1 MIMRLGTF
9 SSLFLGA
16 CLLAS
21 NSRVAAQEP
30 VAEDGLFIT
39 VTTPITSDVVNRVK
53 ETTERARTRKDR
65 VIRKLIYDFNP
76 NDQDAA
82 TPDFGPCFDL
92 AEYIQGLHELT
103 TVAYVHKKAFRHTVL
118 PVLACKELVMGSDG
132 RIGDVLDAKSPR
144 APLQE
149 KAYAEVAGE
158 SRSAIVLKML
168 DPNVE
173 VMRGRKNG
181 ADYFFDRRRQAE
193 VVNQGVVGIDPKP
206 VLPASKTA
214 LLNGND
220 AFQFGL
226 CKLTNKDSRQ
236 QVAEAY
242 GLSANSLREDP
253 LQGRAPIA
261 SHILLH
267 GKIDNAF
274 AETITRRIRR
284 AVGQGANVLILEFQ
298 ACGGG
303 DHTTARRLAEM
314 LRELKDNNLDRAPV
328 MTVAFIPTGAD
339 CADVAT
345 FLAFG
350 CSEIVMGKDA
360 TLGDFRNMVGMGAA
374 GPRKLKQNQGE
385 ASQDPKLVADDLEDL
400 AKEQGIS
407 PLLVRGMFDP
417 DLEVVRVRNRVG
429 GSIERRLLSAEEYL
443 DDQKSPDPKW
453 LAENTVKH
461 KDNKTLILSAQQ
473 AKDLGVIR
481 NITETPKVQ
490 DVYALYGLDP
500 RKVREA
506 SPDWL
511 DAIASFLRDPIVS
524 VLLVMIGAI
533 CLILELKMP
542 GATAPGVIAAV
553 CFVLFFW
560 SYSQLSGQIII
571 LAVLL
576 FILGLIL
583 IGIEIFVMP
592 GFGFVGIS
600 GIVLVIIGLAIA
612 TVERMPQSGSDWI
625 HLGGTLAK
633 FGVGLAVAA
642 VGAIVLAHYLPSIPL
657 ANRLILTP
665 PSQGAE
671 GIEEVHPLPGVE
683 QAIALLGAVGN
694 SATDLRPSG
703 MAKFGEQFVDV
714 VTEGNFIP
722 AGAKV
727 QVIEVE
733 GNKIVVKEV

>member
-1 MIMRLGTF
+1 MRLRLL
-9 SSLFLGA
+9 SSVMLSML
-16 CLLAS
+16 LLAG
-21 NSRVAAQEP
+21 NSRLAAQEP
-30 VAEDGLFIT
+30 VADDGVFI
-39 VTTPITSDVVNRVK
+39 VVNTPITSEIVNSVK
-53 ETTERARTRKDR
+53 DKTERARVRKDR
-65 VIRKLIYDFNP
+65 VIRKIVFDFNP
-76 NDQDAA
+76 SDQDAA
-82 TPDFGPCFDL
+82 TPDFAPCYEL
-92 AEYIQGLHELT
+92 AKYIRNLHELT
-103 TVAYVHKKAFRHTVL
+103 TIAFVHKKVFRHTVL

-132 RIGDVLDAKSPR
+132 KIGDVLPDPR
-144 APLQE
+144 VARDDLEEQ
-149 KAYAEVAGE
+149 AYVRIAGE
-158 SRSAIVLKML
+158 NHAAVVLKML

-181 ADYFFDRRRQAE
+181 AEFFFDRRRQAE
-193 VVNQGVVGIDPKP
+193 MVDQGVVGIDPKP
-206 VLPASKTA
+206 VLPAGKTA
-214 LLNGND
+214 LLDGNE
-220 AFQFGL
+220 AFQLGL
-226 CKLTNKDSRQ
+226 CKLTNKDSWQ

-253 LQGRAPIA
+253 LQGRAPVA
-261 SHILLH
+261 CHILLH

-274 AETITRRIRR
+274 SETITRRIHR
-284 AVGQGANVLILEFQ
+284 AVGQGANLLILEFQ

-303 DHTTARRLAEM
+303 DANTARRMAEM
-314 LRELKDNNLDRAPV
+314 LRELKDNNLDKAPV

-339 CADVAT
+339 ASDVAT

-360 TLGDFRNMVGMGAA
+360 TLGDFRSMVAVGAA
-374 GPRKLKQNQGE
+374 GPRKFKQDQGE
-385 ASQDPKLVADDLEDL
+385 ARQDPKLIADNLEDL
-400 AKEQGIS
+400 AKEQGVS
-407 PLLVRGMFDP
+407 PLLVRAMFDA
-417 DLEVVRVRNRVG
+417 DLEIIRVRNRVG
-429 GSIERRLLSAEEYL
+429 GSLERRLLSAEEYAE
-443 DDQKSPDPKW
+443 DQKSPEPKW
-453 LAENTVKH
+453 QMENTIKH
-461 KDNKTLILSAQQ
+461 KGKTLVLSAQL

-481 NITETPKVQ
+481 DITETPNIR
-490 DVYALYGLDP
+490 DVYAKYGVDP

-511 DAIASFLRDPIVS
+511 DAIAEFLRHPVVS

-583 IGIEIFVMP
+583 IGIEVFVMP

-633 FGVGLAVAA
+633 FGIGLAVSA
-642 VGAIVLAHYLPSIPL
+642 VGAIVLAHYLPSIPIL
-657 ANRLILTP
+657 NRLILMP
-665 PSQGAE
+665 PTHGHE
-671 GIEEVHPLPGVE
+671 GIEEAHPLPGVE
-683 QAIALLGAVGN
+683 QAVALLGAVGN

-733 GNKIVVKEV
+733 GNRIVVKEV

>member
-1 MIMRLGTF
+1 MRWGTF
-9 SSLFLGA
+9 SSLIIGG
-16 CLLAS
+16 CLLAGS
-21 NSRVAAQEP
+21 SRVAAQEP
-30 VAEDGLFIT
+30 TAEDGLFIT
-39 VTTPITSDVVNRVK
+39 VQTPITSGVVNRVK
-53 ETTERARTRKDR
+53 ETTERARVRKDK
-65 VIRKLIYDFNP
+65 VIRKIIYDFNP

-92 AEYIQGLHELT
+92 AVYVQGLHELT
-103 TVAYVHKKAFRHTVL
+103 TVAYVHKKVYRHTVL
-118 PVLACKELVMGSDG
+118 PVLACKEMVMGSDG
-132 RIGDVLDAKSPR
+132 KIGDVLDPKAPR
-144 APLQE
+144 VPLQE
-149 KAYAEVAGE
+149 QAYSQVAGE
-158 SRSAIVLKML
+158 TRAAIVLKML
-168 DPNVE
+168 DPSME

-181 ADYFFDRRRQAE
+181 AEFFFDRRRQAE
-193 VVNQGVVGIDPKP
+193 VVNQGVVGIIETPA
-206 VLPASKTA
+206 LPAGKTA
-214 LLNGND
+214 LLD
-220 AFQFGL
+220 AKEAFQFGL
-226 CKLTNKDSRQ
+226 CKLINKDSSQ
-236 QVAEAY
+236 QVVEAY

-253 LQGRAPIA
+253 LQGRAPVA
-261 SHILLH
+261 CHIVLH

-274 AETITRRIRR
+274 AETISRRIKR
-284 AVGQGANVLILEFQ
+284 AVGQGANLLILEFQ

-303 DHTTARRLAEM
+303 DAATALRLADK
-314 LRELKDNNLDRAPV
+314 LRELKDNDIDGARV
-328 MTVAFIPTGAD
+328 MTVAFIPTGQDA
-339 CADVAT
+339 ADVAT

-360 TLGDFRNMVGMGAA
+360 TLGDFRSMVGMGAA
-374 GPRKLKQNQGE
+374 GPRNLKKNQGE
-385 ASQDPKLVADDLEDL
+385 ASQDPKLVGGDLEDL

-417 DLEVVRVRNRVG
+417 DLEIVRVRNRVG
-429 GSIERRLLSAEEYL
+429 GSMERRLLSAEEYAE
-443 DDQKSPDPKW
+443 DQKSPDPKW
-453 LAENTVKH
+453 QLENTIKH
-461 KDNKTLILSAQQ
+461 KGKTLILSAQV
-473 AKDLGVIR
+473 AKELGVIR
-481 NITETPKVQ
+481 NVTETPRIQ
-490 DVYALYGLDP
+490 DVYALYNLDP
-500 RKVREA
+500 HKVREA

-533 CLILELKMP
+533 CLILELKIP
-542 GATAPGVIAAV
+542 GTTVPGVIAAI

-583 IGIEIFVMP
+583 IGIEVFVMP

-633 FGVGLAVAA
+633 FGIGLAVAA
-642 VGAIVLAHYLPSIPL
+642 VGAIVLAHYLPSIPI

-665 PSQGAE
+665 PSHAAE
-671 GIEEVHPLPGVE
+671 GSEEVHPLPGVE
-683 QAIALLGAVGN
+683 QAVALLGAVGN

-733 GNKIVVKEV
+733 GNRIVVKEV